1 MLRLPSG
8 WLQQLLDDTKSKK
21 AHNEQ
26 AAYMFGFKWCFLYTS
41 STDDLLCYPAV
52 ALASSL

>member
-1 MLRLPSG
+1 
-8 WLQQLLDDTKSKK
+8 
-21 AHNEQ
+21 
-26 AAYMFGFKWCFLYTS
+26 MFGFKCFLYTS